1 MRKLIAVATV
11 SVGAAVLA
19 VPALAATKS
28 VKVGDN
34 YYVKAKGVPTVTVKK
49 GDTVKWNF
57 VGEYPH
63 TVTVS
68 SGPVKFTSKALKS
81 GTFTKKVTKPGTY
94 KIYCKIHGAKDQSM
108 ILKVR

>member
-1 MRKLIAVATV
+1 MRKPIVLATV
-11 SVGAAVLA
+11 SVATAVLA

-34 YYVKAKGVPTVTVKK
+34 YYVKDNGVPTVTVKK

-63 TVTVS
+63 TVTVR
-68 SGPVKFTSKALKS
+68 SGPVKFTSKTLRS
-81 GTFTKKVTKPGTY
+81 GVFTKKVTKPGTY
-94 KIYCKIHGAKDQSM
+94 RIYCKIHGAKDQSM
-108 ILKVR
+108 VLKVR